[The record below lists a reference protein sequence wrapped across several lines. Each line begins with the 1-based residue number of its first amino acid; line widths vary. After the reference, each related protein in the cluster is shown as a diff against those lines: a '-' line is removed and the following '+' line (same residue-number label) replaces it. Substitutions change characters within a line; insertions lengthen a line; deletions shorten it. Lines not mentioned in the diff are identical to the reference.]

1 MSCFLTRLARGFLP
15 AFGRVRHHHPYDA
28 ATMVRRLHP
37 NTPMQQTTLFTQLEW
52 NFIPSDQ
59 LQLPHSPPSI
69 VSEIMKLPVYPPL
82 GFDPSMLQLMPK
94 REYNPHW
101 RKRKS
106 KHGYLR

>member
-1 MSCFLTRLARGFLP
+1 MSAFLRRISRFSP
-15 AFGRVRHHHPYDA
+15 AFSCVRNHHPYDA

-37 NTPMQQTTLFTQLEW
+37 NMPVQQTTLFSQLEW
-52 NFIPSDQ
+52 NFIPSAH
-59 LQLPHSPPSI
+59 LPHSPPSI

-82 GFDPSMLQLMPK
+82 GFDPAMLHLMPK